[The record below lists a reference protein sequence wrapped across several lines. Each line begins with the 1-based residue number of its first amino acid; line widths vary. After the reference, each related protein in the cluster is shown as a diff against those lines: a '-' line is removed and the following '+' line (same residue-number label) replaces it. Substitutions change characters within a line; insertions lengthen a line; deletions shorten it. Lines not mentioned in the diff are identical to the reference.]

1 MLKNL
6 SPLLSGALIGAL
18 DAMNNGDLLTLV
30 GSGYPEESITTPV
43 IHLGDEVTT
52 EAAADAILS
61 VMPLACTDETPISF
75 LDLTGTYAPDM
86 GIDDLPDV
94 AFAVQGI
101 ASDAELRRIG
111 LARLDLGAFLEL
123 ARDAVLTVRVGSDS
137 PPCAF
142 ALRKGDCYTT
152 G

>member
-1 MLKNL
+1 LLKNL

-18 DAMNNGDLLTLV
+18 DAMNNGDLLILV
-30 GSGYPEESITTPV
+30 GSGYPENRITTPV

-61 VMPLACTDETPISF
+61 VMPLACGMSDPISF
-75 LDLTGTYAPDM
+75 LDLTGTYDPGEGMPD
-86 GIDDLPDV
+86 I

-111 LARLDLGAFLEL
+111 IARLDAETFL
-123 ARDAVLTVRVGSDS
+123 AMAADAVVTVSVGSDS

-142 ALRKGDCYTT
+142 ALRKGECYTT
-152 G
+152 R